1 MTWHT
6 TTTEK
11 PANSVDVLGWTG
23 EKYVV
28 AQYLSNGPY
37 GEYWTWLVED
47 SDGDPTIHHADFI
60 THWTP
65 LPTAPASA
73 PVSPQT
79 PAQE

>member
-28 AQYLSNGPY
+28 AARP
-37 GEYWTWLVED
+37 VA
-47 SDGDPTIHHADFI
+47 HA
-60 THWTP
+60 W
-65 LPTAPASA
+65 
-73 PVSPQT
+73 
-79 PAQE
+79 